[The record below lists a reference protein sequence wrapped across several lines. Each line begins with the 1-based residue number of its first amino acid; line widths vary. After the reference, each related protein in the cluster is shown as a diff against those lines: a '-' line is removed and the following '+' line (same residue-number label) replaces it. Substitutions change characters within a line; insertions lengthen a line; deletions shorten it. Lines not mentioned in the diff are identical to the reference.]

1 MEARHYFVLLL
12 IVLLIGFGIVLGSSS
27 RLDVMAHWA
36 ERRCDLDVMIFAFMY
51 KPDDIQGSAF
61 QYAGENLNF
70 CINQMTTDY
79 LNSVFAKMFT
89 VLQQQMGAADIMTN
103 VMNSLRSSLANI
115 FKPFSSMMGRF
126 WNKFKQIGALSSRI
140 FQQLYM
146 AMKKAASITIA
157 SLYLAISMQVSF
169 MNGIDLVVNI
179 IMIVLYIMLALA
191 IIFFLPLLPVM
202 VFVLMASGGIES
214 AFPGRTGGMGALF
227 CFAPNTRVLT
237 SYGEYNIQDLV
248 IGQILADGSTVEAV
262 IELPGSSEPLYVID
276 GIYVSGGHRVWSY
289 FKNEFVSVKD
299 HPLAE
304 KSTVAVNTVWTLITS
319 SREIPVRG
327 LTRPV
332 RFADWEE
339 LPDSPVYSRGWDLIV
354 RKIINPRG
362 PMGPMGTYPV
372 PKCAPCLDSDIRVK
386 KLQGGY
392 VPLKTV
398 QRGDWV
404 LSNTGWTK
412 VVGICYREVDGGIGS
427 RGARITDGLWFL
439 DEGQWKHPT
448 GRMDSN
454 RWIGMQLVTESGS
467 FYIRRSIMDCDE
479 LVRDFTEVGSQNLQ
493 KSYDMEDLIMEV
505 AEKKIGLDK
514 KSK

>member
-1 MEARHYFVLLL
+1 MLLL

-36 ERRCDLDVMIFAFMY
+36 ERRCDIDVIISAFMY
-51 KPDDIQGSAF
+51 KPDEIKDNAF
-61 QYAGENLNF
+61 KFAGDNFSF
-70 CINQMTTDY
+70 CIGQMTTDH
-79 LNSVFAKMFT
+79 LNTVFGKMFA

-126 WNKFKQIGALSSRI
+126 WNKFQQIGALASRV

-146 AMKKAASITIA
+146 AMKKAASITVA

-169 MNGIDLVVNI
+169 MNGIDLVVNV
-179 IMIVLYIMLALA
+179 IMIVLYIMLALS

-202 VFVLMASGGIES
+202 IFVLMASGGIES

-289 FKNEFVSVKD
+289 FKNAFVSVKD
-299 HPLAE
+299 HPFAQ

-354 RKIINPRG
+354 RKIINPRDYT
-362 PMGPMGTYPV
+362 GTYPV
-372 PKCAPCLDSDIRVK
+372 PMCPPCLDSDIRVK
-386 KLQGGY
+386 KSQGGY
-392 VPLKTV
+392 VPLKSV

-412 VVGICYREVDGGIGS
+412 VVGICFREVDGGIGPK
-427 RGARITDGLWFL
+427 GNRITDGLWIL
-439 DEGQWKHPT
+439 EDGLWKHPT
-448 GRMDSN
+448 GRMDST
-454 RWIGMQLVTESGS
+454 RWNGMQLVTESGS
-467 FYIRRSIMDCDE
+467 FYIRRSIMDSDE

-493 KSYDMEDLIMEV
+493 KSYDMEDLIMEI

>member
-1 MEARHYFVLLL
+1 MEARHYFVLLT
-12 IVLLIGFGIVLGSSS
+12 ISLLIGFGIILGASS
-27 RLDVMAHWA
+27 RLDVIAHWA
-36 ERRCDLDVMIFAFMY
+36 ERRCDLDIMMSAFMY
-51 KPDDIQGSAF
+51 KPDEIQDDIF
-61 QYAGENLNF
+61 KFAGDNFNF
-70 CINQMTTDY
+70 CIGQMTTNY
-79 LNSVFAKMFT
+79 LNTVFAKLFAA
-89 VLQQQMGAADIMTN
+89 LQQQMGAADIMTS
-103 VMNSLRSSLANI
+103 VMKSLRSALADI

-126 WNKFKQIGALSSRI
+126 WNKFKQIGSLASKI
-140 FQQLYM
+140 FQHLYM
-146 AMKKAASITIA
+146 AMKKAGAMTVATMYMSI
-157 SLYLAISMQVSF
+157 SLQVSI
-169 MNGIDLVVNI
+169 MNGIDLVINV

-202 VFVLMASGGIES
+202 IFVLMATGGIES
-214 AFPGRTGGMGALF
+214 AFPGRTGGMGTLF

-237 SYGEYNIQDLV
+237 SYGEYNIQDIM

-262 IELPGSSEPLYVID
+262 IELPGSSDPLYLID

-289 FKNEFVSVKD
+289 NKNAFVSVKD
-299 HPLAE
+299 HPFAE
-304 KSTVAVNTVWTLITS
+304 KSSLVVNTVWTLITS
-319 SREIPVRG
+319 SREIPVKG
-327 LTRPV
+327 LNRPV

-362 PMGPMGTYPV
+362 PMGPYPV
-372 PKCAPCLDSDIRVK
+372 PRCPPCLDSDIRIK
-386 KLQGGY
+386 KSQGGY
-392 VPLKTV
+392 VPLKSV

-412 VVGICYREVDGGIGS
+412 VVGICHREVDGGIGS
-427 RGARITDGLWFL
+427 RGNRITDGIWILE
-439 DEGQWKHPT
+439 DGIWKHPT
-448 GRMDSN
+448 GRMDSK
-454 RWIGMQLVTESGS
+454 RWNGIQLVTESGS